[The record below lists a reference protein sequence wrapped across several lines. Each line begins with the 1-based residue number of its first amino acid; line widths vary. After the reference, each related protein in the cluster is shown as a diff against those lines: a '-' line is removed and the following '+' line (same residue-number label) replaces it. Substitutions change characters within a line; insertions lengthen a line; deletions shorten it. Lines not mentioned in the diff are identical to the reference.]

1 MPLPSQDQYVYE
13 WSYSKSFN
21 ELQAL
26 PTSGSLGAL
35 KMYDTQ
41 QPVVT
46 VNVSGDN
53 LDATEANALMSSI
66 GSIVTVGSVTGLLTS
81 LSTSQTKG
89 SPFVNIKASLR
100 VQS

>member
-1 MPLPSQDQYVYE
+1 MPAQDQYVYE
-13 WSYSKSFN
+13 WSYSKSFA

-26 PTSGSLGAL
+26 PTSGQLGAL
-35 KMYDTQ
+35 KMYDVQ

-46 VNVSGDN
+46 VNVTGDN
-53 LDATEANALMSSI
+53 LDESTANSLMGSL
-66 GSIVTVGSVTGLLTS
+66 GSIVTIGSVTGLLTS

-89 SPFVNIKASLR
+89 SPFVSIRASLR